1 MTVSEP
7 TEPVRSGSPF
17 NGGPLP
23 PKRATRYRSSRNG
36 ASHVIRHGDNLHALL
51 RKIKPD
57 IVIDPPVCE
66 NEGHERS
73 RRQSGDM
80 PGPVSGGIVMNP
92 NRSRRS
98 FLASLGGGA
107 VATAAPAAIGRQSLP
122 GASCSIAYTGDRYV
136 HPRKVLLWEC
146 TRKEI
151 RDAMESGR
159 LKAAIVPTGSTEQ
172 HNEHLAMI
180 HDTASAL
187 LVAQNA
193 ALRLYPEVIVATP
206 VPVGIS
212 PYWME
217 RKGTLTLRPETFLA
231 VVYDIC
237 DSLKTHGL
245 KTVLILNGHGGNAA
259 PLKSQLPEWRAK
271 LGIQLEACSYWEAY
285 TEANAARYMESGM
298 AGIPGHSAEFET
310 SVALAAFPDRVHR
323 EGVDYSKVR
332 LNLKSAKDAG
342 EDGKYYEESLLATAE
357 KGEALIRI
365 AVDWT
370 AGKMRQMIGQS

>member
-1 MTVSEP
+1 MDS
-7 TEPVRSGSPF
+7 
-17 NGGPLP
+17 NQ
-23 PKRATRYRSSRNG
+23 
-36 ASHVIRHGDNLHALL
+36 
-51 RKIKPD
+51 
-57 IVIDPPVCE
+57 
-66 NEGHERS
+66 S
-73 RRQSGDM
+73 RRG
-80 PGPVSGGIVMNP
+80 
-92 NRSRRS
+92 
-98 FLASLGGGA
+98 FLASLGGAASASA
-107 VATAAPAAIGRQSLP
+107 VTEALGWQTMP
-122 GASCSIAYTGDRYV
+122 GASSPVACTGDKYIL
-136 HPRKVLLWEC
+136 PRKVLLWEC

-151 RDAMESGR
+151 REAIESGR

-193 ALRLYPEVIVATP
+193 ALQLYPEAIVATP

-237 DSLKTHGL
+237 DSLKTHGI
-245 KTVLILNGHGGNAA
+245 KNVLILNGHGGNAS
-259 PLKSQLPEWRAK
+259 PLKAQLPDWRAK
-271 LGIQLEACSYWEAY
+271 LGIQLDACSYWEAY
-285 TEANAARYMESGM
+285 TEENAARYMESGM

-310 SVALAAFPDRVHR
+310 SVALAAFPERVHR
-323 EGVDYSKVR
+323 EGVDYAKVK
-332 LNLKSAKDAG
+332 LNLKSVDDANQ
-342 EDGKYYEESLLATAE
+342 DKKYYEESLLATAE

-370 AGKMRQMIGQS
+370 ANKIRRMMSQA

>member
-1 MTVSEP
+1 MDS
-7 TEPVRSGSPF
+7 
-17 NGGPLP
+17 N
-23 PKRATRYRSSRNG
+23 
-36 ASHVIRHGDNLHALL
+36 
-51 RKIKPD
+51 
-57 IVIDPPVCE
+57 
-66 NEGHERS
+66 
-73 RRQSGDM
+73 Q
-80 PGPVSGGIVMNP
+80 
-92 NRSRRS
+92 SRRS
-98 FLASLGGGA
+98 FLACLGGGA
-107 VATAAPAAIGRQSLP
+107 AVAVVPEALGRQTMP
-122 GASCSIAYTGDRYV
+122 GASSPVACAGDRYIL
-136 HPRKVLLWEC
+136 PRKVLLWEC

-151 RDAMESGR
+151 REAIESGR

-193 ALRLYPEVIVATP
+193 ALQLYPEAIVATP

-237 DSLKTHGL
+237 DSLKFHGI
-245 KTVLILNGHGGNAA
+245 KNVLILNGHGGNAS
-259 PLKSQLPEWRAK
+259 PLKSQLQDWRSK
-271 LGIQLEACSYWEAY
+271 LGIQLDACSYWEAY
-285 TEANAARYMESGM
+285 TEENAARYMESGM

-310 SVALAAFPDRVHR
+310 SVALAAFPERVHR

-332 LNLKSAKDAG
+332 LNLKSVDDANQ
-342 EDGKYYEESLLATAE
+342 DRKYYEESLLATAE

-370 AGKMRQMIGQS
+370 ANKIRRMMSQA